1 MIEAEGVTVSLGG
14 KRILE
19 SVGITV
25 PTGGVLGLV
34 GPNGSGKTTLL
45 RVLYRAIAPDAG
57 AVRLDGAVIARL
69 SRRHIARRI
78 AVVPQ
83 ERPDDSGQSLADMV
97 MLGRLPHRSF
107 LSGGRHADYEAAT
120 ASIARVGLAGQAGQ
134 SFNSLSGGEAQRALI
149 ARALCQQADHLLL
162 DEPTNHL
169 DLRYQHEIL
178 ALVRD
183 LGLTTV
189 IVLHDLNLAARYCDQ
204 IALLD
209 RGRVV
214 AFGTPQEVFAPQL
227 LEPIYQVSTTRLE
240 RDSGA
245 IHLIFAE
252 SSLSSQPI
260 EGKSK

>member
-1 MIEAEGVTVSLGG
+1 MIEADGVTVSLGG

-19 SVGITV
+19 TVGIKV

-45 RVLYRAIAPDAG
+45 RVLYGAIAPDSG
-57 AVRLDGAVIARL
+57 TIRLDGTALPGL
-69 SRRHIARRI
+69 SRRRIARRI
-78 AVVPQ
+78 SVVPQ
-83 ERPDDSGQSLADMV
+83 ERPADCGQSLADMV
-97 MLGRLPHRSF
+97 MLGRLPHRSL
-107 LSGGRHADYEAAT
+107 LSGTGHADYRAA
-120 ASIARVGLAGQAGQ
+120 AESIARVGLSGQSGQ
-134 SFNSLSGGEAQRALI
+134 SFISLSGGEAQRALI

-178 ALVRD
+178 ALVRS

-189 IVLHDLNLAARYCDQ
+189 IVLHDLNLAARYCDE

-209 RGRVV
+209 HGRLA
-214 AFGTPQEVFAPQL
+214 AFGRPEEVLTPQR
-227 LEPIYQVSTTRLE
+227 LEPVYQVSTTRLE
-240 RDSGA
+240 RARGA

-252 SSLSSQPI
+252 TDLPSHTI
-260 EGKSK
+260 NGTMK

>member
-1 MIEAEGVTVSLGG
+1 MIEACDVTVSLGG
-14 KRILE
+14 KQIVKA
-19 SVGITV
+19 VGIQV
-25 PTGGVLGLV
+25 PTGKVLGLV

-45 RVLYRAIAPDAG
+45 RVLYG
-57 AVRLDGAVIARL
+57 ALIPSVGSVRLDNAAISSL
-69 SRRHIARRI
+69 SRRQIARRI

-83 ERPDDSGQSLADMV
+83 ERPAESGQSLADMV

-107 LSGGRHADYEAAT
+107 LSDARRSDYQAT
-120 ASIARVGLAGQAGQ
+120 SASIARVGLSGQAGQ
-134 SFNSLSGGEAQRALI
+134 SFASLSGGEAQRALI
-149 ARALCQQADHLLL
+149 ARALCQEADHLLL

-178 ALVRD
+178 ALVRS

-209 RGRVV
+209 RGRLT
-214 AFGTPQEVFAPQL
+214 AFGAPEDVLTPET
-227 LEPIYQVSTTRLE
+227 LEPVYQISTTRLE
-240 RDSGA
+240 RASGA

-252 SSLSSQPI
+252 TQPSSHTTDGALP
-260 EGKSK
+260 